1 MTEAPIT
8 ADASTEVTICRQP
21 IFDAHRRLWGYELL
35 CVGEPLPSAR
45 TCDLQDTALQVA
57 ASASMDVQRILHQGQ
72 VIMLNFDEIDILKK
86 LPYALPPKLA
96 AIQVDEQIFLKPSI
110 PEQLASLKSD
120 GYLIAVRGFSAE
132 QHFSALYALADII
145 AVPVN
150 YHQKTQIAELLS
162 AIGNMDARLL
172 ARRVDD
178 LSRFESCREAGV
190 ALFSGT
196 FFKHPDTVT
205 IHQMT
210 ANEVS
215 RLKLIQRMEAT
226 DPDIDG
232 LAETLQADAA
242 ISFRLMAYLNS
253 AAFGF
258 SQKIKSV
265 QHAIRLLGWPKLK
278 NWLRVVVLS
287 DMGQSPEADELL
299 QLSAQRARFL
309 ERVAQRHDFWGFDP
323 ASLHLL
329 GLFSLLNTILATPME
344 EVVRYL
350 PIENRLKRALCGDTN
365 TEYHPLL
372 QLAQAMEEARWEDA
386 EAMSQNLNLK
396 RAEVSAA
403 FKEAMEWAGQM
414 AAVGDAAKE

>member
-329 GLFSLLNTILATPME
+329 GLFFPA
-344 EVVRYL
+344 
-350 PIENRLKRALCGDTN
+350 
-365 TEYHPLL
+365 EYHPGHPHGGGGPLPAHRK
-372 QLAQAMEEARWEDA
+372 QAQACPVRGYQYRISPAAPAGPGHGRGPLGRRRGHEPKPQPQARRSIGGIQRSHGMGGPDGG
-386 EAMSQNLNLK
+386 
-396 RAEVSAA
+396 RR
-403 FKEAMEWAGQM
+403 
-414 AAVGDAAKE
+414 